1 MAATRTDAVDL
12 DRVWALK
19 EREDKR
25 FAAERPRS
33 AELLERGRASMPDG
47 LPNSW
52 FRLNYDHPPVYVDGG
67 KGAYFSDV
75 DGHRYLDMML
85 GISCAFCGH
94 APEPVAEAIARQAR
108 RGSTFQ
114 LPVEDAIW
122 VSEELSRRFVALRWQ
137 FALSSSQAITD
148 CIRLSRATTG
158 RQKVLKFDANYHGH
172 VDQTLVVLKD
182 GEVKH
187 EYRGLPEE
195 SLRGVKVI
203 QFNDV
208 AALEASLAPRDVAC
222 VIAEPAMTN
231 IGFVHPNAGYHEA
244 LRRITRETGTLLL
257 IDETQTV
264 MCGHGGLT
272 REHQLEPDL
281 FVLGKSIGGGVP
293 FAAYGMNE
301 EVAAVIERE
310 HEAFIVSG
318 AVVDDVAIGGTMW
331 ANAISIAAARA
342 VLEQVLT
349 EDAYAQA
356 REIGSRLAD
365 GIEGAIRRAGVPW
378 STYRF
383 YTKSGFTFSPTLP
396 HNAEQARAAD
406 IPGFKDA
413 MNVYLANRGVWD
425 GGWWAGPAVS
435 VVHTPVDVDLY
446 VNVFAEFLRE
456 VTAE

>member
-1 MAATRTDAVDL
+1 MAPHRTAALNL
-12 DRVWALK
+12 DGVWALK
-19 EREDKR
+19 AREDER
-25 FAAERPRS
+25 FVAERPRS
-33 AELLERGRASMPDG
+33 AELLERGRDSMPG
-47 LPNSW
+47 GIPNSW
-52 FRLNYDHPPVYVDGG
+52 FRLNYDHPPVYVAEG
-67 KGAYFSDV
+67 KGAYFTDV

-108 RGSTFQ
+108 RGSMFQ

-122 VSEELSRRFVALRWQ
+122 VSEELSRRFAPLRWQ

-148 CIRLSRATTG
+148 CIRLSRAQTG

-172 VDQTLVVLKD
+172 VDQTLVVLAD
-182 GEVKH
+182 GEIKH

-208 AALEASLAPRDVAC
+208 AALERALAPRDVAC

-231 IGFVHPNAGYHEA
+231 IGFVLPEPGYHDA
-244 LRRITRETGTLLL
+244 LRRITQETGTLLL

-272 REHQLEPDL
+272 REYELEPDL

-293 FAAYGMNE
+293 FAAYGMNQ
-301 EVAAVIERE
+301 EVAAQIEGE
-310 HEAFIVSG
+310 HEAFNVSG
-318 AVVDDVAIGGTMW
+318 AAVDDVAIGGTMW

-342 VLEQVLT
+342 VLEGILT
-349 EDAYAQA
+349 EEAYAHA
-356 REIGSRLAD
+356 IVMGSRLAD
-365 GIEGAIRRAGVPW
+365 GIERAIAEVGLPW

-383 YTKSGFTFSPTLP
+383 YTKSGFTFSTTLP
-396 HNAEQARAAD
+396 RNAEEGRAAD

-435 VVHTPVDVDLY
+435 VAHTADDVDKY
-446 VNVFAEFLRE
+446 VSVFREFLHE
-456 VTAE
+456 VAA